1 MLILLVEDHED
12 TRRAMATLLGL
23 SGHVVTP
30 VGDGAEALATVDGR
44 KTDGHPPF
52 DCAVID
58 LGLPDIAGTDLMRK
72 LLARGPVVGIALTG
86 STAPADI
93 ARCREAGFAQHI
105 PKPVTIEQLE
115 EALERVSRP

>member
-1 MLILLVEDHED
+1 MLILLVEDHDD
-12 TRRAMATLLGL
+12 TRRAMTTLLGL
-23 SGHVVTP
+23 SGHSVTP
-30 VGDGAEALATVDGR
+30 AADGAEALATVDGR
-44 KTDGHPPF
+44 RSEGHPPF

-58 LGLPDIAGTDLMRK
+58 LGLPDIAGTELMRE

-93 ARCREAGFAQHI
+93 ARCRAAGFAQHI

-115 EALERVSRP
+115 EALAKLGPK